1 MLTASQEEFVKGL
14 IEGKTN
20 AEAYRK
26 AYPKQAE
33 KCKEKTIWE
42 YASRLANN
50 PKVKER
56 LKELRAELAI
66 PSIMTAQERLE
77 YLTRVIKGEEP
88 ERYVTFVQGERIEE
102 DVPPSIKTRLNAVD
116 IMNKMQG
123 EYVQRVE
130 AEVTKEVIIN
140 IELCDDE

>member
-1 MLTASQEEFVKGL
+1 MLTGSQEEFVKGL
-14 IEGKTN
+14 LEGKN
-20 AEAYRK
+20 ATEAYRK

-77 YLTRVIKGEEP
+77 YLTRVITGEEK
-88 ERYVTFVQGERIEE
+88 EKALQMVDGQTIEAE
-102 DVPPSIKTRLNAVD
+102 YPSSLKTKLTAVD

-123 EYVQRVE
+123 QYVQKVE

-140 IELCDDE
+140 IELSDE

>member
-1 MLTASQEEFVKGL
+1 MLTGSQEEFVKGL
-14 IEGKTN
+14 LEGKN
-20 AEAYRK
+20 ATEAYRK

-77 YLTRVIKGEEP
+77 YLTRVITGEEK
-88 ERYVTFVQGERIEE
+88 EKVLQSVDGQTIEAE
-102 DVPPSIKTRLNAVD
+102 FPSSLKTRLTAVD

-123 EYVQRVE
+123 QYVQKVE

-140 IELCDDE
+140 IELSDE

>member
-1 MLTASQEEFVKGL
+1 MLTGSQEEFVKGL
-14 IEGKTN
+14 LEGKN
-20 AEAYRK
+20 ATEAYRK

-77 YLTRVIKGEEP
+77 YLTRVITGEEK
-88 ERYVTFVQGERIEE
+88 EKVLQSVDGQTIEAE
-102 DVPPSIKTRLNAVD
+102 FPSSLKTKLTAVD

-123 EYVQRVE
+123 QYVQKVE

-140 IELCDDE
+140 IELSDE

>member
-1 MLTASQEEFVKGL
+1 MLTGSQEEFVKGL
-14 IEGKTN
+14 LEGKN
-20 AEAYRK
+20 ATEAYRK

-77 YLTRVIKGEEP
+77 YLTRVITGEEK
-88 ERYVTFVQGERIEE
+88 EKVLQSVDGQTIEAE
-102 DVPPSIKTRLNAVD
+102 YPSSLKTRLTAVD

-123 EYVQRVE
+123 QYVQKVE

-140 IELCDDE
+140 IELSDE

>member
-1 MLTASQEEFVKGL
+1 MLTASQEEFVRGL
-14 IEGKTN
+14 LEGLSN
-20 AEAYRK
+20 AEAYRR

-42 YASRLANN
+42 YACRLASN
-50 PKVKER
+50 PKVKEK
-56 LKELRAELAI
+56 LKEFRTELAK

-77 YLTRVIKGEEP
+77 YLTRVVKGEEK
-88 ERYVTFVQGERIEE
+88 EKVLQMIDGKAVETEY
-102 DVPPSIKTRLNAVD
+102 PSSLKTRLNAVD

-123 EYVQRVE
+123 EYVQKVE

-140 IELCDDE
+140 IELSDE